1 VIVFILDLFCIN
13 NQYNG
18 ESYAYSNN
26 LQTVKQTSL
35 YMHCYA
41 TSSPNSPHLSICID
55 QAFSS
60 GLATRDSPNT
70 KVQTTQQHLCRTPV
84 GGQVALADKVRAKV
98 DAIPL
103 GIPTTRFAWHRL
115 RIRRDPMAYDY
126 PIEGWTSPVCAKT
139 LTWERLLSS

>member
-1 VIVFILDLFCIN
+1 MCINGSEEYYNHVIVFILDLFCIK

-18 ESYAYSNN
+18 ESYSHSNN

-35 YMHCYA
+35 YRHCYA
-41 TSSPNSPHLSICID
+41 TSSPYSAPLSICIH

-70 KVQTTQQHLCRTPV
+70 EVQTTQQHLGRTPV
-84 GGQVALADKVRAKV
+84 GKQVALADKLDANV

-103 GIPTTRFAWHRL
+103 GILTT
-115 RIRRDPMAYDY
+115 
-126 PIEGWTSPVCAKT
+126 
-139 LTWERLLSS
+139 

>member
-1 VIVFILDLFCIN
+1 MCINGSKEYYSHVIVFILDLFCIK

-18 ESYAYSNN
+18 ESYSHSNN

-35 YMHCYA
+35 YRHYYA
-41 TSSPNSPHLSICID
+41 TSSPYSAPLSICID

-70 KVQTTQQHLCRTPV
+70 EVQTTQQHLIRTAV
-84 GGQVALADKVRAKV
+84 GEQGALADKLGANV

-103 GIPTTRFAWHRL
+103 GIPTT
-115 RIRRDPMAYDY
+115 
-126 PIEGWTSPVCAKT
+126 
-139 LTWERLLSS
+139 